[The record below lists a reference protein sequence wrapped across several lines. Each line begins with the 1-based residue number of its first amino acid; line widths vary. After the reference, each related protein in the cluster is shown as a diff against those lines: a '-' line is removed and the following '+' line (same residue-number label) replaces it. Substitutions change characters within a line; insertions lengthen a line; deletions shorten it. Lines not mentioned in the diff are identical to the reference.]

1 MPIPNPDLDNKL
13 FVEIVEEVKKKTVT
27 YSPLWTDHNASDPG
41 ITLLELFGWLAETQ
55 LYSLNRIRQKNYRK
69 FLQLLDVRP
78 SKAAPAEMVAK
89 ITPSNVAQ
97 IIKQGSLL
105 ESIAS
110 SDQRVIFEVLED
122 TYVAPITIEM
132 TGTFSQIGFRDNT
145 VALENTD
152 AYFYA
157 FGEKPRVGNCFY
169 IGLSTEKGFKMQDLS
184 KVDPISFYINLYSD
198 STIVQ
203 RTHDEEE
210 PRVTISN
217 RLRWEGYKRANGEG
231 KWVELNVKYDGTL
244 SLTRSGKVSL
254 ILDFAEDDKSEVTG
268 FDFKFYWIRC
278 KLIENHYEI
287 SPQISALLSNTVYGV
302 NGRSIVNEPRL
313 SDKLRV
319 VDKYVIEQLEESEG
333 LPDQIFKLYESISE
347 VMNVKVQFQSPDAFA
362 EENKKIKPEYLQEG
376 FMKEEETR
384 RVLYFLN
391 NAKSPEE
398 IDDLIEFPHERDI
411 SLRLGVRIL
420 EARNRIGRFRSLSD
434 IENIRQIGDER
445 FDEVMRSLKSKE
457 IPWQVVDD
465 FDASGPDDH
474 HYVVDM
480 FEKSIKFG
488 NGVNGRIPPGDTL
501 VSITYK
507 FGKIEDLYVKAKT
520 PFQVLDK
527 EGKVIDVGL
536 SAENPFPSTRGKKA
550 ETSDDARIRARKNM
564 KIPFKAV
571 SSSDFEHISINTPGL
586 RVARAKAFALDKDRE
601 NTVHVVVVPE
611 SNSKNPA
618 PGRGFL
624 DSVCEHLDRHR
635 ILTTRLEVTGPDYI
649 GISID
654 ATVTIQPRGDPVLT
668 RQRIID
674 ALDTFLAP
682 IARKRDQKAWEFGRS
697 VFKSEVYEVIEG
709 VDGVDCVIDLSLS
722 ASGRAGAF
730 EYNNGNVIIRNLG
743 LVYLD
748 RYSITVSIPESR
760 CREKN
765 DDDEQNKRRRT

>member
-1 MPIPNPDLDNKL
+1 MPIPNPDLDNKS
-13 FVEIVEEVKKKTVT
+13 FAEIVEEAKKRTVT

-69 FLQLLDVRP
+69 FLQLLGVEP
-78 SKAAPAEMVAK
+78 SKAVPAEMVVT
-89 ITPSNVAQ
+89 ITPRNSAL
-97 IIKQGSLL
+97 IIKEGSIL
-105 ESIAS
+105 ESTAS
-110 SDQRVIFEVLED
+110 SDQRVTFETVED
-122 TYVAPITIEM
+122 SYVAPITIGM
-132 TGTFSQIGFRDNT
+132 TGTFSQAGFRDNT
-145 VALENTD
+145 LALENSE

-157 FGEKPRVGNCFY
+157 FGEKPQVGNCFY
-169 IGLSTEKGFKMQDLS
+169 IGLETSIETGFNIWDLS
-184 KVDPISFYINLYSD
+184 KVDPISFYIDLYSD
-198 STIVQ
+198 ATIVN
-203 RTHDEEE
+203 RTHDEER
-210 PRVTISN
+210 PQVTISN
-217 RLRWEGYKRANGEG
+217 RVRWEGYKLVNGEG
-231 KWVELNVKYDGTL
+231 KWVGLDVKHDGTL

-254 ILDFAEDDKSEVTG
+254 ILDFAKEDKSKVTG
-268 FDFKFYWIRC
+268 FDFDFYWIRC

-287 SPQISALLSNTVYGV
+287 SPQVNALLPNTVYTA
-302 NGRSIVNEPRL
+302 NGRSIVKEPNF
-313 SDKLRV
+313 SGNLRAAE
-319 VDKYVIEQLEESEG
+319 KYVVEQLEESDG
-333 LPDQIFKLYESISE
+333 LPDQIFKLYESVTE
-347 VMNVKVQFQSPDAFA
+347 VLKVNVQFQSPDALA
-362 EENKKIKPEYLQEG
+362 EKKIKAEYLQEA

-384 RVLYFLN
+384 RVIYFLN
-391 NAKSPEE
+391 NAKGPIE
-398 IDDLIEFPHERDI
+398 IDELIEFPHEREAG
-411 SLRLGVRIL
+411 LRLGTRIL
-420 EARNRIGRFRSLSD
+420 EARNRIGKFRSLSD
-434 IENIRQIGDER
+434 IQNIGLSGDGF
-445 FDEVMRSLKSKE
+445 FDKLIDSLKSRD
-457 IPWQVVDD
+457 IPWQQVVD
-465 FDASGPDDH
+465 FDASGPEDH
-474 HYVVDM
+474 HYIVDM

-488 NGVNGRIPPGDTL
+488 NGVNGRIPPADTL
-501 VSITYK
+501 VLIAYK
-507 FGKIEDLYVKAKT
+507 FGQVEDLFVKTKT
-520 PFQVLDK
+520 PFRVLDK
-527 EGKVIDVGL
+527 EGKPIADEL
-536 SAENPFPSTRGKKA
+536 STENPFPSTRGKKA
-550 ETSDDARIRARKNM
+550 ETVDDARIRARKKM

-765 DDDEQNKRRRT
+765 DDDEHNNRRRT